1 MDLKEPININEESFD
16 VAVVKSP
23 IPVLVDFWAPWCGP
37 CKAISPSV
45 DALATEMAD
54 KLKVVKVNVDE
65 AQDIAGRFGVI
76 SIPTLLLIKGGE
88 VVETLRGNQS
98 KQTIASKVQPHLS

>member
-1 MDLKEPININEESFD
+1 MSSAL
-16 VAVVKSP
+16 AVDNANFEQEVIQSTV
-23 IPVLVDFWAPWCGP
+23 PVLVDFWAPWCGP

-54 KLKVVKVNVDE
+54 QLKVVKVNVDE
-65 AQDIAGRFGVI
+65 AQEIAGRFGVI

-98 KQTIASKVQPHLS
+98 KQAIASKLQPHLS

>member
-1 MDLKEPININEESFD
+1 MSAAL
-16 VAVVKSP
+16 AVDNGNFETEVIQSS

-54 KLKVVKVNVDE
+54 QLKVVKVNVDE
-65 AQDIAGRFGVI
+65 AQEIAGRFGVI

-98 KQTIASKVQPHLS
+98 KQAIATKLQPHLS

>member
-1 MDLKEPININEESFD
+1 MSAAL
-16 VAVVKSP
+16 AVDNANFEQEVIQST

-45 DALATEMAD
+45 DALATEMAEQ
-54 KLKVVKVNVDE
+54 LKVVKVNVDE
-65 AQDIAGRFGVI
+65 AQEIAGRFGII

>member
-1 MDLKEPININEESFD
+1 MSAAL
-16 VAVVKSP
+16 AVDNQNFEQEVIKSA

-54 KLKVVKVNVDE
+54 KLKVVKANVDE
-65 AQDIAGRFGVI
+65 AQEIAGRFGVI

-98 KQTIASKVQPHLS
+98 KQAIASKPQAHLT

>member
-1 MDLKEPININEESFD
+1 MSAALAVDNGNFD
-16 VAVVKSP
+16 QEVIQSS

-45 DALATEMAD
+45 DALATEMAEQ
-54 KLKVVKVNVDE
+54 LKVVKVNVDE
-65 AQDIAGRFGVI
+65 AQEIAGRFGVI

-98 KQTIASKVQPHLS
+98 KQAIASKLQPHLS

>member
-1 MDLKEPININEESFD
+1 MSAAL
-16 VAVVKSP
+16 AVDNGNFEQEVIKSS

-45 DALATEMAD
+45 DALATEMAEQ
-54 KLKVVKVNVDE
+54 LKVVKVNVDE
-65 AQDIAGRFGVI
+65 AQEIAGRFGVI

-98 KQTIASKVQPHLS
+98 KQAIASKLQPHLS

>member
-1 MDLKEPININEESFD
+1 MSSALAVDNANFD
-16 VAVVKSP
+16 QEVIQSTL
-23 IPVLVDFWAPWCGP
+23 PVLVDFWAPWCGP

-54 KLKVVKVNVDE
+54 QLKVVKVNVDE
-65 AQDIAGRFGVI
+65 AQEIAGKYGVI

-98 KQTIASKVQPHLS
+98 KQAIASKLQPHLS

>member
-1 MDLKEPININEESFD
+1 MSSAL
-16 VAVVKSP
+16 AVDNANFEQEVIQSTL
-23 IPVLVDFWAPWCGP
+23 PVLVDFWAPWCGP

-54 KLKVVKVNVDE
+54 QLKVVKVNVDE
-65 AQDIAGRFGVI
+65 AQEIAGKYGVI

-98 KQTIASKVQPHLS
+98 KQAIASKLQPHLS